1 MSTWTLSDLG
11 DQSGRTL
18 IVTGASS
25 GLGLIVARE
34 LAAAGA
40 HVVLAVR
47 DVAKGREAAAG
58 MTGRTEVRE
67 LDVSDLGSVRRFA
80 AAWSGPVDVL
90 VNNAGIMEVPLART
104 AGGFESQFATNY
116 LGPFVLT
123 GLLLPH
129 ITDRVVTVASQL
141 HRMGKVHLHDL
152 NSTARP
158 YKASAAYNDSKLAA
172 VLFSLELQRRLDA
185 AGSPVRSMVAHP
197 GIASTNLARHA
208 ASGKVTH
215 ALRFLFNDPATGA
228 LSILHAAT
236 QDVPGNSYIG
246 PRGPGGMKGHP
257 APGKAASAGRDTDTA
272 QRLWAATET
281 LLAATTNPTATA
293 TATARTS
300 TATPSSSS
308 TPHPASAWGPC

>member
-1 MSTWTLSDLG
+1 MSTWTLSDVG
-11 DQSGRTL
+11 DQSSRTV

-40 HVVLAVR
+40 RVVLAVR
-47 DVAKGREAAAG
+47 DVAKGHEAAAR
-58 MTGRTEVRE
+58 MPGRTEVRE
-67 LDVSDLGSVRRFA
+67 LDVSDLGSVHRFA
-80 AAWSGPVDVL
+80 AAWNEPLDVL
-90 VNNAGIMEVPLART
+90 VNNAGIMEVPLRRT
-104 AGGFESQFATNY
+104 ADGFESQLATNY

-141 HRMGKVHLHDL
+141 HRMGTVHLDDL

-158 YKASAAYNDSKLAA
+158 YKAAAAYNDSKLAG

-185 AGSPVRSMVAHP
+185 AGSPVRSIVAHP

-208 ASGKVTH
+208 TSGKVTH
-215 ALRFLFNDPATGA
+215 ALRFLFNDPTTGA
-228 LSILHAAT
+228 LSILYAAT

-246 PRGPGGMKGHP
+246 PRGPAGMKGHP
-257 APGKAASAGRDTDTA
+257 GPGKAAPAGRDTNTA

-281 LLAATTNPTATA
+281 LLAATTNQ
-293 TATARTS
+293 
-300 TATPSSSS
+300 
-308 TPHPASAWGPC
+308 SAAA